1 MPPSRSS
8 VSAALVL
15 AVSLCSSHASAPDR
29 PETGQTGQ
37 PAPGGTLSAFA
48 CASLPASPSVAI
60 EAQDDSAAFKR
71 LKDVFV
77 AQLKARKLRI
87 AATAALK
94 ASLYIE
100 SKRETTVQD
109 TGRTAHPVRRLNP
122 ASRRA
127 FFDLWSNK
135 RDSIIGG
142 KRPRALSV
150 DEIRVSILI
159 HDGSNGRCVWQGE
172 AVHAIGARDELEIA
186 EQLIGALAVHIG
198 RSVRAQPV
206 RLR

>member
-15 AVSLCSSHASAPDR
+15 AVSLCSSHASAQTAQ
-29 PETGQTGQ
+29 TGQTGQ